1 VLGMGS
7 SAPLTIVIADDH
19 AVVREGIQ
27 LLLEAEPDF
36 TVVGEAGD
44 LEALRDCLAER
55 CPTILLLDLHMGREL
70 SLSALP
76 ALHAV
81 SPQTRIVIL
90 TMQDD
95 PAFARQALAG
105 GAAGYVLK
113 EAPRS
118 ELAQA
123 IRTVAAGGTYLHP
136 ALGARA
142 LAAPPDAGLTGREI
156 QVLRLLALGHTNA
169 EVAEQLYLSV
179 RTVESHRANLQRK
192 LDASGR
198 PDLVRHAL
206 ELRIIQA

>member
-1 VLGMGS
+1 MCA
-7 SAPLTIVIADDH
+7 SAPLTIVIGDDH
-19 AVVREGIQ
+19 AVVRAGLQ

-36 TVVGEAGD
+36 SVAAEAGD
-44 LEALRDCLAER
+44 LDELRDCLVEHA
-55 CPTILLLDLHMGREL
+55 PTILVLDLHMGREL
-70 SLSALP
+70 SLAALP
-76 ALHAV
+76 ALRAA
-81 SPQTRIVIL
+81 SPDTRVVIL

-95 PAFARQALAG
+95 PAFARQGLAA
-105 GAAGYVLK
+105 GADGYVLK

-142 LAAPPDAGLTGREI
+142 LAAAPDAGLTARETE
-156 QVLRLLALGHTNA
+156 VLRLLALGHTNA
-169 EVAEQLYLSV
+169 EIAEQLYLSV

-192 LDASGR
+192 LDATGR

-206 ELRIIQA
+206 ELRIIQP